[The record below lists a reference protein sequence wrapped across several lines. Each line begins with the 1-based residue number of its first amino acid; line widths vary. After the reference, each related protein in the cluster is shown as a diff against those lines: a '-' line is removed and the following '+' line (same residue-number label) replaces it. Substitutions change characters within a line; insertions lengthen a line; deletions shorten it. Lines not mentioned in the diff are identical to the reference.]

1 MVNKKKIV
9 TIGGGTGTFVVLSG
23 LKRIPDTELTAI
35 VSVLDDG
42 GSTGRLRDAYGFLPA
57 GDARQALIALAPLEK
72 NRPALGA
79 QSSGRSPTGLAPLE
93 KSRLAAEAQSSGRSL
108 TGRAKNGGAST
119 MRKLFAYRFSK
130 GDIAGHNFGNLF
142 LTALT
147 DILGSDA
154 AAIEAASDI
163 LRVKGRVLPVSHQL
177 ATLVATLQNGEVIVG
192 EHAIDARTIGRSPI
206 HTLATKEPVSISDE
220 SKEAISIADAIVLGP
235 GDLYASTLAEFAV
248 AGVADAVK
256 NSKARIIYIVNLFT
270 KAGQTDGFTAS
281 QHVNEIIKYSGR
293 TPDTVIIHSGSF
305 PQEVLNRYA
314 LENEFPVVDD
324 LPHELKVVR
333 GSFADVVLAEK
344 VEGDT
349 VPRSLVRHSSE
360 QLASAIKTLL

>member
-1 MVNKKKIV
+1 MGNHLQKKIV

-23 LKRIPDTELTAI
+23 LKRIPDVFLTAI

-42 GSTGRLRDAYGFLPA
+42 GSTGRLRDAYGFLPV

-72 NRPALGA
+72 SRP
-79 QSSGRSPTGLAPLE
+79 PV
-93 KSRLAAEAQSSGRSL
+93 AAEAQPSAGRSL

-119 MRKLFAYRFSK
+119 MRQLFEYRFSK

-154 AAIEAASDI
+154 AAIEAASHI
-163 LRVKGRVLPVSHQL
+163 LRVKGTVLPVSNEP
-177 ATLVATLQNGEVIVG
+177 ATLVATLENGETITG
-192 EHAIDARTIGRSPI
+192 EHSIDARTTGRSPI
-206 HTLATKEPVSISDE
+206 ASLKTKEPVSISDE
-220 SKEAISIADAIVLGP
+220 ARQAILAADFIVLGP

-248 AGVADAVK
+248 FGVMDALK
-256 NSKARIIYIVNLFT
+256 NSKARIAYIVNLFT
-270 KAGQTDGFTAS
+270 KAGQTDGFSAS
-281 QHVNEIIKYSGR
+281 RHVEEVMKYTGR
-293 TPDTVIIHSGSF
+293 KPDAVIFHSGSF
-305 PQEVLNRYA
+305 PQEVLNHYA
-314 LENEFPVVDD
+314 AENEFPVADD
-324 LPHELKVVR
+324 LPQESSVVR
-333 GSFADVVLAEK
+333 GSFADVVLAQK

-360 QLASAIKTLL
+360 KLASAIETLL